1 MMQSEAPSHR
11 YFSVT
16 SVLFLLSENNPGG
29 YKMTTNIFTQ
39 HEEQLQLQQALATLR
54 EAARMKTRI
63 LKGLVYGVE
72 TLSLGGH
79 KQQVLAVDFN
89 GIFGYIPASKIDNY
103 EFKGLQSFVG
113 TELDFVVEELFVP
126 DELASDGEFEGN
138 QNDTSGEEVETTN
151 EIANEEYEPNT
162 IDSDEVNSTEQ
173 VDAKPVPELE
183 EAPLNN
189 VPKVAKQ
196 VKHDSNTIKQTR
208 FIGNRAAALEIQ
220 SNRFW
225 KSLQTKGVSNQVYDA
240 FVSGVDKVNVWLVVE
255 GMRVRMNRMNY
266 SYKFIDDLRDE
277 LSIGDMIKV
286 KVLSFEEKEVNGEKV
301 RNLEV
306 SRKVLEKNP
315 KDFLHNIKPKG
326 TYLGVVK
333 NIDIDNGVFV
343 ELQTFGITVLTSFPS
358 MDSGIKLQKEKQVNV
373 RVTKINTETGFVHG
387 VIFDPRSGRR
397 PRRD

>member
-1 MMQSEAPSHR
+1 M
-11 YFSVT
+11 
-16 SVLFLLSENNPGG
+16 LFLLSENNSGG
-29 YKMTTNIFTQ
+29 YMMTTTNIFTQ

-63 LKGLVYGVE
+63 LKGTVYGVE
-72 TLSLGGH
+72 TLTLVGH

-103 EFKGLQSFVG
+103 DFKGLQAFVG
-113 TELDFVVEELFVP
+113 TELDFVVEELFIP
-126 DELASDGEFEGN
+126 SELETDNDEI
-138 QNDTSGEEVETTN
+138 EEAPNNSTEAIVESN
-151 EIANEEYEPNT
+151 PEITLSEEYEQKT
-162 IDSDEVNSTEQ
+162 ISVDAADTLVSDEPSQLTEQ
-173 VDAKPVPELE
+173 K
-183 EAPLNN
+183 NS
-189 VPKVAKQ
+189 KHS
-196 VKHDSNTIKQTR
+196 KHDSSTIKQTR

-225 KSLQTKGVSNQVYDA
+225 KSLQTKGVSNQIYDA

-255 GMRVRMNRMNY
+255 GIRVRMNRMNF
-266 SYKFIDDLRDE
+266 SYKFIDDLRNE
-277 LSIGDMIKV
+277 LYIGDMIKV
-286 KVLSFEEKEVNGEKV
+286 KVLSFEEKEVDGNKV

-306 SRKVLEKNP
+306 SRKVLEKDP
-315 KDFLHNIKPKG
+315 KEFLHNIKVKG

>member
-1 MMQSEAPSHR
+1 M
-11 YFSVT
+11 
-16 SVLFLLSENNPGG
+16 LFLLSENNSGG
-29 YKMTTNIFTQ
+29 YMMTTTNIFTQ

-63 LKGLVYGVE
+63 LKGTVYGVE
-72 TLSLGGH
+72 TLTLVGH

-103 EFKGLQSFVG
+103 DFKGLQAFVG
-113 TELDFVVEELFVP
+113 TEFDFVVEELFIP
-126 DELASDGEFEGN
+126 SELETDNDEI
-138 QNDTSGEEVETTN
+138 EEAPNNATEAIVESN
-151 EIANEEYEPNT
+151 PEITLSEEYEQKT
-162 IDSDEVNSTEQ
+162 ISVDAADTLVSEEPSQLTEQ
-173 VDAKPVPELE
+173 K
-183 EAPLNN
+183 NS
-189 VPKVAKQ
+189 KHS
-196 VKHDSNTIKQTR
+196 KHDSSTIKQTR

-225 KSLQTKGVSNQVYDA
+225 KSLQTKGVSNQIYDA

-255 GMRVRMNRMNY
+255 GMRVRMNRMNF
-266 SYKFIDDLRDE
+266 SYKFIDDLRNE
-277 LSIGDMIKV
+277 LYIGDMIKV
-286 KVLSFEEKEVNGEKV
+286 KVLSFEEKEVDGNKV

-306 SRKVLEKNP
+306 SRKVLEKDP
-315 KDFLHNIKPKG
+315 KEFLHNIKVKG

>member
-1 MMQSEAPSHR
+1 
-11 YFSVT
+11 
-16 SVLFLLSENNPGG
+16 
-29 YKMTTNIFTQ
+29 MTTNIFTQ

-63 LKGLVYGVE
+63 LKGTVYGVE
-72 TLSLGGH
+72 TLTLAGH

-103 EFKGLQSFVG
+103 EFKGLQAFVG
-113 TELDFVVEELFVP
+113 TELDFVVEELFIP
-126 DELASDGEFEGN
+126 SELETDNDE
-138 QNDTSGEEVETTN
+138 TEEAPNNATEAIVESSP
-151 EIANEEYEPNT
+151 EITLNEEYEQKT
-162 IDSDEVNSTEQ
+162 IVQ
-173 VDAKPVPELE
+173 VDAADTTVPEESSQLAE
-183 EAPLNN
+183 QKNS
-189 VPKVAKQ
+189 KHS
-196 VKHDSNTIKQTR
+196 KHDSSTIKQTR

-225 KSLQTKGVSNQVYDA
+225 KSLQTKGVSNQIYDA

-255 GMRVRMNRMNY
+255 GMRVRMNRMNF
-266 SYKFIDDLRDE
+266 SYKFIDDLRNE
-277 LSIGDMIKV
+277 LYIGDMIKV
-286 KVLSFEEKEVNGEKV
+286 KVISFEEKEVDGNKV

-306 SRKVLEKNP
+306 SRKVLEKDP
-315 KDFLHNIKPKG
+315 KEFLHNIKVKG
-326 TYLGVVK
+326 TYLSVVK